1 MALWDWPRGLEVFL
15 FSFSVGFLWHV
26 STSLTYPELPID
38 GFCLLSAPPGGA
50 AGPAC
55 PTAACCWTHCA
66 CRVQRLYWVM
76 IPNQNNYNN
85 CLCEENQIKGFRTL
99 GRDHTSRMFSSGSW
113 KRLGC
118 SFLCS
123 SLREGGRA
131 VLCLSLSPSPLCLGV
146 FREGDGPSP
155 RSHTHSLLSREQGE
169 DFLRCFIYL

>member
-118 SFLCS
+118 FLCS
-123 SLREGGRA
+123 SLRGGGRA